1 MTVAI
6 VTQPAVTRLYRDTG
20 SEWHLVL
27 TGGIYDSD

>member
-6 VTQPAVTRLYRDTG
+6 VTQPAMTRLYRDAG

-27 TGGIYDSD
+27 TGDIYDSD